1 MSVIVTLSRILLTIT
16 TVVLSVLTAISTSPT
31 TEVLL
36 VPVIL
41 ASLPLGSLLV
51 QGNDVGDKT
60 QQPSGDPQFEMVSNP
75 KAAGNVGMPFNAQLG
90 NAKYEP
96 VSSKQ
101 AGREDKLSANI
112 LIDRE
117 LHEIDSMR

>member
-1 MSVIVTLSRILLTIT
+1 MSVIVTLSKILLTIT

-41 ASLPLGSLLV
+41 ASLPLSSLLV
-51 QGNDVGDKT
+51 QGHESGDQT
-60 QQPSGDPQFEMVSNP
+60 QQSAGGPQFEMVSKP
-75 KAAGNVGMPFNAQLG
+75 KAAGNVGMPLNAQLD
-90 NAKYEP
+90 NSKYEP
-96 VSSKQ
+96 VSSNQ

-117 LHEIDSMR
+117 LHEIDSMS